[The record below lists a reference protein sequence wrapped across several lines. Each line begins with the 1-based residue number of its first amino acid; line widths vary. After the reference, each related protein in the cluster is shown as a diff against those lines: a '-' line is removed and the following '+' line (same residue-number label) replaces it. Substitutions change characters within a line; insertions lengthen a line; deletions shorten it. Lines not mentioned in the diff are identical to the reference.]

1 MKRSTIMETLWRE
14 KYSLGP
20 IILSHVILIG
30 LITYRLIKTNELS
43 EDEKKKISYA
53 EILLSFI
60 ASLFILY
67 LIFFTF
73 LMFGL
78 SIQRNPSI
86 NMLGF
91 LFYPLLFLLLTP
103 FSLTAFR
110 VGLQDKLSTHQDNIL
125 SGLVILSTLIYGRYT
140 IGISIGG

>member
-1 MKRSTIMETLWRE
+1 METLWRE

-73 LMFGL
+73 
-78 SIQRNPSI
+78 
-86 NMLGF
+86 
-91 LFYPLLFLLLTP
+91 
-103 FSLTAFR
+103 
-110 VGLQDKLSTHQDNIL
+110 
-125 SGLVILSTLIYGRYT
+125 
-140 IGISIGG
+140 

>member
-1 MKRSTIMETLWRE
+1 METLWRE